1 MLDDATLE
9 LDVEEELLDGE
20 ELLDELDGEELL
32 DELELLELELL
43 ELELDDELELLEELL
58 DELEVPPVQ
67 TWLTRSAPLL
77 APGPVPAES
86 KPVLP
91 SVVAEMA

>member
-1 MLDDATLE
+1 VLDDATLE

-32 DELELLELELL
+32 EELLDELELL

-77 APGPVPAES
+77 APGPAPAES

>member
-1 MLDDATLE
+1 VLDATLE
-9 LDVEEELLDGE
+9 LDVEEELLD
-20 ELLDELDGEELL
+20 ELDGEELL
-32 DELELLELELL
+32 EELLDGDELLDELELL

-77 APGPVPAES
+77 APGPAPAES

>member
-32 DELELLELELL
+32 DELELDELELL
-43 ELELDDELELLEELL
+43 ELELLEELL

-77 APGPVPAES
+77 APGPAPAES